1 MSRVKTSDELS
12 AEAKVL
18 QEKLAALRKEARKQ
32 KRLEDARA
40 AESKRQEEVRFALAF
55 VQKAKKMH
63 FRDSQTTYY
72 DVIFRQMDEQASSDS
87 VDHVSHIAAD
97 VT

>member
-1 MSRVKTSDELS
+1 MSRVKTSDELN

-18 QEKLAALRKEARKQ
+18 QEKLAAIRKEARKQ

-40 AESKRQEEVRFALAF
+40 AEAKRQEEIRFALAF
-55 VQKAKKMH
+55 VQKAKEMH
-63 FRDSQTTYY
+63 FRDSQATYY
-72 DVIFRQMDEQASSDS
+72 DAVSRQMNGASSDS
-87 VDHVSHIAAD
+87 VDHVSHVAAD

>member
-1 MSRVKTSDELS
+1 MSRVKTSDELN

-40 AESKRQEEVRFALAF
+40 AEAKRQDEIRFALAF
-55 VQKAKKMH
+55 VQKAKEMH
-63 FRDSQTTYY
+63 FRDSTTYY
-72 DVIFRQMDEQASSDS
+72 DHISCQMNEASSDS
-87 VDHVSHIAAD
+87 VDHVSHVAAD